1 MKIIF
6 KVLFSSMLRKYFE
19 SKTDVTDAKSIS
31 VHIFLPAAW
40 KVMWFLL
47 NENEYWSRSIKA
59 ISFGFKSLSCSPSLD
74 WLYKNY
80 LKDHWHK
87 MVFMQRNLLK
97 IVIID
102 KERWVEGQSSRGL
115 PVDHKQDLILVPLL
129 VNKLGSF
136 QN

>member
-1 MKIIF
+1 
-6 KVLFSSMLRKYFE
+6 
-19 SKTDVTDAKSIS
+19 
-31 VHIFLPAAW
+31 
-40 KVMWFLL
+40 
-47 NENEYWSRSIKA
+47 
-59 ISFGFKSLSCSPSLD
+59 
-74 WLYKNY
+74 
-80 LKDHWHK
+80 
-87 MVFMQRNLLK
+87 MVFMQRDLLK